1 MFGLRLRGEVVTGAG
16 NDHRRHGSWSID
28 PDYIGTNNI
37 CLITTPRLSSRLLL
51 TSTVS
56 LVSFAGIFMEPSLR
70 RLQLRQVSFSVYS
83 DWFRTH
89 LR

>member
-1 MFGLRLRGEVVTGAG
+1 MITAVMGAG
-16 NDHRRHGSWSID
+16 VSIQI
-28 PDYIGTNNI
+28 IGTNNI
-37 CLITTPRLSSRLLL
+37 CLITIAPRLSSRLLL

-56 LVSFAGIFMEPSLR
+56 LVSGAGIFMEPSLR